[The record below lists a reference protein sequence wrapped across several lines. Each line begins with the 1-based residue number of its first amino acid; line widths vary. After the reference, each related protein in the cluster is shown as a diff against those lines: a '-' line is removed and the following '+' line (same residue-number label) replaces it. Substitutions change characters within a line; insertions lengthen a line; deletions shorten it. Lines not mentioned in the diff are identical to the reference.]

1 MHRRLPPL
9 NALRAFEAAAR
20 HLSFTKAA
28 GELNVTPAAIS
39 HQVKS
44 LEAYLGVPLFRRLT
58 RGLALTDRGEA
69 YLPDLTAALDRMAA
83 ATVRML
89 ADEMSGTITVS
100 CLPSFAMRWLVPRLP
115 AFRQAHPDLD
125 VNVHAAWE
133 LVDFRRDDVD
143 AAIRYGHGGYAG
155 LHSEML
161 LTETIF
167 PVCSP
172 KLLEGP
178 HPLKTPADLRHQTL
192 LHDTMVTAQERW
204 YTWPSWIAWLG
215 LEDVDL
221 SRGPRF
227 SDSNMLLQAA
237 MDGQGVAL
245 GRSGIVAEELAD
257 GRLIRPFEIERPA
270 DYAYHFVCPLD
281 AVDRPRIRALRD
293 WLFGEAEPAAEPGRK
308 TPPNR

>member
-9 NALRAFEAAAR
+9 NALRAFEAAGR

-44 LEAYLGVPLFRRLT
+44 LEAYLGVSLFRRLT
-58 RGLALTDRGEA
+58 RGLALTDRGTA
-69 YLPDLTAALDRMAA
+69 YLPDLTAALDSIAA
-83 ATVRML
+83 ATARML
-89 ADEMSGTITVS
+89 GDEMAGAITVS

-115 AFRQAHPDLD
+115 SFRRAHPRLD
-125 VNVHAAWE
+125 VNVHASWD

-143 AAIRYGHGGYAG
+143 AAIRYGNGGYPG
-155 LHSEML
+155 LHSELL

-172 KLLEGP
+172 KLLDGP

-192 LHDTMVTAQERW
+192 LHDTMVTSQERW
-204 YTWPSWIAWLG
+204 YTWPSWITWLG
-215 LEDVDL
+215 LDEVDL
-221 SRGPRF
+221 NRGSRF

-237 MDGQGVAL
+237 IDGQGVAL
-245 GRSGIVAEELAD
+245 GRSGIVADELAD

-270 DYAYHFVCPLD
+270 DYAYHFVCALD
-281 AVDRPRIRALRD
+281 AVDTPRIRALHE
-293 WLFGEAEPAAEPGRK
+293 WLFSQAKPAAEQALK
-308 TPPNR
+308 IVAD